1 MADPGNQA
9 FQSGSEILSD
19 APIPFRFEIT
29 WRSLTEQLKPTPPD
43 QSTSIVPIPAAR
55 GLAISPMTRRPPVYD
70 AEAREWEMVLPR
82 MRRPAAVAPKAAP
95 QRPLLL
101 AAPQFT
107 MALESDRLRRWIGV
121 AGVVLLLAAG
131 AAGYKR
137 LRRGSSPSAE
147 SMAVAGKEMGS
158 AGWITEWASDSAGSA
173 RGRQISLYR
182 PSVSMSDYRLEF
194 LGRIEHK
201 SLGWVFRAADSRNYY
216 VAKLEAAQPAAR
228 ALTITHFAV
237 IRGFEGLHIQRTLK
251 LDPGAA
257 GMLRVRLEARGP
269 RFTVYV
275 QNQVVEDWEDDR
287 LKSGGLG
294 FLNEREERGQVQSI
308 QISFPKG
315 GTH

>member
-1 MADPGNQA
+1 MADPGIQA
-9 FQSGSEILSD
+9 FQASSESLSG
-19 APIPFRFEIT
+19 APIPFRFEVT
-29 WRSLTEQLKPTPPD
+29 WRSLTEPLKPAPPD
-43 QSTSIVPIPAAR
+43 QSNSKPLTFDTGSGRLSRPAPAR
-55 GLAISPMTRRPPVYD
+55 D

-82 MRRPAAVAPKAAP
+82 MRRPAAVAPKAVP
-95 QRPLLL
+95 QPALLL
-101 AAPQFT
+101 AAPQFS
-107 MALESDRLRRWIGV
+107 MAAEPNRLRRWIGL

-131 AAGYKR
+131 AAAYQW
-137 LRRGSSPSAE
+137 LRQGSSPTEA
-147 SMAVAGKEMGS
+147 AGMEMGG

-194 LGRIEHK
+194 LGRIEHR
-201 SLGWVFRAADSRNYY
+201 SLGWVFRAADSKNYY

-228 ALTITHFAV
+228 VLTITHFAV
-237 IRGFEGLHIQRTLK
+237 IRGFEGLHIQRTLR

-257 GMLRVRLEARGP
+257 GMLKVRLEARGP
-269 RFTVYV
+269 RFTIYV

-294 FLNEREERGQVQSI
+294 FLNEREERGQVQSMEI
-308 QISFPKG
+308 AFPKG

>member
-9 FQSGSEILSD
+9 FPSGSEILSD
-19 APIPFRFEIT
+19 APIPFRFEIA
-29 WRSLTEQLKPTPPD
+29 WRSLTEPLRPTPPD
-43 QSTSIVPIPAAR
+43 PPNPK
-55 GLAISPMTRRPPVYD
+55 GLMPVTRRPPAGD

-82 MRRPAAVAPKAAP
+82 MRRPSAVAPKAAP

-107 MALESDRLRRWIGV
+107 MALEPDRLRRWIGL

-131 AAGYKR
+131 AAAYQR
-137 LRRGSSPSAE
+137 LRQGSSPSA
-147 SMAVAGKEMGS
+147 STAVAMGS

-173 RGRQISLYR
+173 RGRQITLYR

-194 LGRIEHK
+194 LGRIERK
-201 SLGWVFRAADSRNYY
+201 SLGWVFRAADSSNYY
-216 VAKLEAAQPAAR
+216 VAKLEAAQPGAR
-228 ALTITHFAV
+228 VLTITHFAV
-237 IRGFEGLHIQRTLK
+237 IRGFEGLHIQRTLS

-315 GTH
+315 GAH